1 MYYITLSFCVG
12 FSSRWNRHINPSI
25 DWSLVVDWGLWQCIY
40 FLSWRLAGLGLKIDL
55 VSITVETSL
64 AALAA
69 VRGKAIVSGIWQL
82 KIVWNC
88 YLCCGASCLSKWHR
102 LYLDFLSAHHE
113 SESRTEIQIQIQI
126 HLQIVF
132 VSLWPLRGSE
142 KVPQSSRE
150 LGISNLEPRILKA
163 ESLAFPYKV
172 PVPVPVPYPCFHS
185 IFIICVCA
193 AHLDLKAAISPL
205 NCS

>member
-1 MYYITLSFCVG
+1 
-12 FSSRWNRHINPSI
+12 
-25 DWSLVVDWGLWQCIY
+25 VVDWGLWQYIY

-113 SESRTEIQIQIQI
+113 SESRSGYRYRYSTDTDTDGTDTDTESGG
-126 HLQIVF
+126 L
-132 VSLWPLRGSE
+132 
-142 KVPQSSRE
+142 SS
-150 LGISNLEPRILKA
+150 GQ
-163 ESLAFPYKV
+163 LA
-172 PVPVPVPYPCFHS
+172 
-185 IFIICVCA
+185 
-193 AHLDLKAAISPL
+193 
-205 NCS
+205 

>member
-1 MYYITLSFCVG
+1 LSCIYRLLWVIKRTNRQRQKVG
-12 FSSRWNRHINPSI
+12 TVGQNGS
-25 DWSLVVDWGLWQCIY
+25 GLWQYIY

-132 VSLWPLRGSE
+132 VLL
-142 KVPQSSRE
+142 
-150 LGISNLEPRILKA
+150 
-163 ESLAFPYKV
+163 
-172 PVPVPVPYPCFHS
+172 
-185 IFIICVCA
+185 
-193 AHLDLKAAISPL
+193 
-205 NCS
+205 